1 MPRFQFRW
9 RALIA
14 TNVLVWGT
22 FGLYTTTRAA
32 PQLPF
37 ANSVQQRAEMIRELK
52 EIKLLLKEQNTL
64 LRSAL
69 MDQITD
75 DRKRPRD
82 RG

>member
-14 TNVLVWGT
+14 ANLLVWGGL
-22 FGLYTTTRAA
+22 GLYTTTRAA
-32 PQLPF
+32 PQPPF

-64 LRSAL
+64 LRSEL
-69 MDQITD
+69 TVPDTD
-75 DRKRPRD
+75 DRNRP
-82 RG
+82 

>member
-14 TNVLVWGT
+14 VNVLVWGAL
-22 FGLYTTTRAA
+22 GLYTTTRAA
-32 PQLPF
+32 PQPPF

-64 LRSAL
+64 LRSEL
-69 MDQITD
+69 MDQAID
-75 DRKRPRD
+75 DRNRP
-82 RG
+82 